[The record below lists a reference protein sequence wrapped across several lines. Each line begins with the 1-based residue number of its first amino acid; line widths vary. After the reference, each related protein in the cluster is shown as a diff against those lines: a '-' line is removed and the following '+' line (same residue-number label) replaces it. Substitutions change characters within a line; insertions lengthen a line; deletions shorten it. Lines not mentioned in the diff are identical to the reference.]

1 MDISRAL
8 SEAARKAGWTV
19 TMVAAQAGVS
29 EGQARKWMH
38 GTSLP
43 ALDKYLALRKKLP
56 GFAAL
61 IDRAVENEVA

>member
-1 MDISRAL
+1 
-8 SEAARKAGWTV
+8 
-19 TMVAAQAGVS
+19 MVAAQAGVS